1 MAEIDWRSL
10 LIGVVVLLDL
20 VVFADLARDELR
32 QWRAGRRSA
41 SRRPP
46 PSQTNFSST
55 STELSQP
62 MRSKVS
68 AIQRSAVS

>member
-1 MAEIDWRSL
+1 MDSVDWRSIVVGIVF
-10 LIGVVVLLDL
+10 LIDL
-20 VVFADLARDELR
+20 IVFADLVRAEWRDRQPVRRAAR
-32 QWRAGRRSA
+32 RRSQTKV
-41 SRRPP
+41 SR
-46 PSQTNFSST
+46 T

>member
-1 MAEIDWRSL
+1 MIDGRWA
-10 LIGVVVLLDL
+10 LIAAVVLLDL
-20 VVFADLARDELR
+20 WVFAGLAREEIRD
-32 QWRAGRRSA
+32 WRAGRRA
-41 SRRPP
+41 AP
-46 PSQTNFSST
+46 QTNFSST

>member
-1 MAEIDWRSL
+1 MVSLDWRSIAVGIVC
-10 LIGVVVLLDL
+10 LIDL
-20 VVFADLARDELR
+20 IVFADLVRDE
-32 QWRAGRRSA
+32 WGN
-41 SRRPP
+41 RRPLRHIRP
-46 PSQTNFSST
+46 QTKVSRT

>member
-1 MAEIDWRSL
+1 MVSLDWRSIAVGIVG
-10 LIGVVVLLDL
+10 LIDL
-20 VVFADLARDELR
+20 IVFAELVRDEWRNRQPRLR
-32 QWRAGRRSA
+32 ARIPHQTKV
-41 SRRPP
+41 SR
-46 PSQTNFSST
+46 T